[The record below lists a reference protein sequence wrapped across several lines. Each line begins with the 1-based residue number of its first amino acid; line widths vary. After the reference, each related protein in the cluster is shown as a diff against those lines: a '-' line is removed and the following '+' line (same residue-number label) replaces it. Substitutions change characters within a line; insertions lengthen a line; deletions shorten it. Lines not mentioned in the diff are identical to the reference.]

1 MRALLNLGANIG
13 VRNLR
18 GDIPLNRILPDTL
31 ESFLDS
37 CASHQSH
44 PMNEDFKVEF
54 NYSWL
59 APAVDDYQAD
69 EWDEERQ
76 REQRVALDIIEEANM
91 LIEESVEEWH
101 QTVEEGIKMM

>member
-1 MRALLNLGANIG
+1 MSVADPPIFQLWSQEDVTALLNLGANIG

-37 CASHQSH
+37 CARHESH

-69 EWDEERQ
+69 QWDEERQ
-76 REQRVALDIIEEANM
+76 RELELQGLPET
-91 LIEESVEEWH
+91 ESLW
-101 QTVEEGIKMM
+101 